1 MDIKDISIRL
11 LTETEAAN
19 YLNLSRSTLR
29 QQRMK
34 VRPPSGVPL
43 IPYVRFG
50 RNVRYDVH
58 QFDELI
64 VSQRMVPI

>member
-11 LTETEAAN
+11 LTGPEAAN

-64 VSQRMVPI
+64 MSQRMVPI

>member
-11 LTETEAAN
+11 LTGPEAAN